1 MISKV
6 QQESCLAHRK
16 HAADIGYYSILK
28 WRDLLTSPP
37 CMHTCTYI
45 LTCIHMH
52 ALADT
57 HTYTYT
63 HVHMHM
69 HIHLPLTTSHSHENN
84 QTNGLFLS
92 ALARILNFFFLTSNR
107 RPTYNIVTSFIRS
120 IQAVAAMPFMPQV
133 FAPAQFRQGLLPT
146 PCFMFDCL
154 RVADRMK
161 REVQQLLLHVWV
173 RLPLINSR
181 KAI

>member
-45 LTCIHMH
+45 HTCIHMH

-92 ALARILNFFFLTSNR
+92 ALAGILNTTDSHFRPNSVSISPGSIPNSSIFNIPLSFLW
-107 RPTYNIVTSFIRS
+107 I
-120 IQAVAAMPFMPQV
+120 
-133 FAPAQFRQGLLPT
+133 
-146 PCFMFDCL
+146 
-154 RVADRMK
+154 
-161 REVQQLLLHVWV
+161 
-173 RLPLINSR
+173 
-181 KAI
+181 